1 MPSLKTLRNRIA
13 SVRATQK
20 ITRAM
25 QMVAASKLRR
35 AQDAAEQARPYAE
48 HMDAVLQR
56 MAAQAPQSDALPP
69 LLRGRGQAQSHLF
82 LVATAARGLCGGFNA
97 AIVRQARRHLQR
109 LQTEGKAVKLL
120 CIGRKGHES
129 LRRQYAS
136 HMLEPIALSLAPP
149 DFALAEQIAER
160 VLDLYEEEAF
170 EVCTIF
176 YARFHSVMTQIP
188 QAQQVIPL
196 PLTPAGETPAAGGR
210 EEEASRSD
218 KSPPPAGAPAA
229 GALYEY
235 EPDAETVLNALL
247 PHNLAVQIL
256 RALLENAASE
266 QGARMTAMDSA
277 TRNAGEMIDGL
288 TIVYNRSRQ
297 AMITK
302 ELIEIISG
310 AEAL

>member
-1 MPSLKTLRNRIA
+1 MASLKELRNRIA

-25 QMVAASKLRR
+25 QMVAASKLKR
-35 AQDAAEQARPYAE
+35 AQMAAEEARPYAE
-48 HMDAVLQR
+48 HMDATLQR
-56 MAAQAPQSDALPP
+56 MAAQAPQGADLPP
-69 LLRGRGQAQSHLF
+69 LLGGRGQAQTHLL

-97 AIVRQARRHLQR
+97 AIVREARRALRRLLQ
-109 LQTEGKAVKLL
+109 EGKAVKLL

-129 LRRQYAS
+129 LRRQYAA

-149 DFALAEQIAER
+149 DFALAERIAER

-170 EVCTIF
+170 DVCTIF
-176 YARFHSVMTQIP
+176 YARFQSVMVQVP
-188 QAQQVIPL
+188 QARQVIPL
-196 PLTPAGETPAAGGR
+196 EETPPAEDAA
-210 EEEASRSD
+210 
-218 KSPPPAGAPAA
+218 P
-229 GALYEY
+229 ALYEY
-235 EPDAETVLNALL
+235 EPDAASVLEALL

-277 TRNAGEMIDGL
+277 TRNAGDMIDKL
-288 TIVYNRSRQ
+288 TISYNRSRQ

>member
-1 MPSLKTLRNRIA
+1 MASLKELRNRIA

-25 QMVAASKLRR
+25 QMVAASKLKR
-35 AQDAAEQARPYAE
+35 AQMAAEEARPYAE
-48 HMDAVLQR
+48 HMDATLQR
-56 MAAQAPQSDALPP
+56 MAAQAPQSADLPP
-69 LLRGRGQAQSHLF
+69 LLGGRGQAQTHLL

-97 AIVRQARRHLQR
+97 AIVREARRVLRRLLQ
-109 LQTEGKAVKLL
+109 EGKAVKLL

-129 LRRQYAS
+129 LRRQYAA

-149 DFALAEQIAER
+149 DFALAERIAER

-170 EVCTIF
+170 DVCTIF
-176 YARFHSVMTQIP
+176 YARFQSVMVQEP
-188 QAQQVIPL
+188 KARQVIPL
-196 PLTPAGETPAAGGR
+196 EETPQT
-210 EEEASRSD
+210 EEQADSAS
-218 KSPPPAGAPAA
+218 AP
-229 GALYEY
+229 ALYEY
-235 EPDAETVLNALL
+235 EPDAASVLEALL

-277 TRNAGEMIDGL
+277 TRNAGDMIDKL
-288 TIVYNRSRQ
+288 TISYNRSRQ

>member
-1 MPSLKTLRNRIA
+1 MPSLKEFRNRIT
-13 SVRATQK
+13 SVQATQK

-48 HMDAVLQR
+48 HMDAMLSR
-56 MAAQAPQSDALPP
+56 MAAEAPQAEALPS
-69 LLRGRGQAQSHLF
+69 LLSGRAQAQTHLL
-82 LVATAARGLCGGFNA
+82 LVASAARGLCGGFNA
-97 AIVRQARRHLQR
+97 SIVREARRTMRRLLQ
-109 LQTEGKAVKLL
+109 EGKAVKLL

-129 LRRQYAS
+129 LRRQFAS

-149 DFALAEQIAER
+149 DFAFAERIAAR

-170 EVCTIF
+170 DVCTIF
-176 YARFHSVMTQIP
+176 YAQFRSVMSQVP

-196 PLTPAGETPAAGGR
+196 QWEEADKGGEGSEAAQPAA
-210 EEEASRSD
+210 
-218 KSPPPAGAPAA
+218 APSLAP
-229 GALYEY
+229 YEY
-235 EPDAETVLNALL
+235 EPHETHVLDALL

-277 TRNAGEMIDGL
+277 TRNAGEMIDRL
-288 TIVYNRSRQ
+288 TIAYNRSRQ

>member
-1 MPSLKTLRNRIA
+1 MASLKEFRNRIA

-35 AQDAAEQARPYAE
+35 AQTAAEEARPYAE
-48 HMDAVLQR
+48 HMDAMLSR
-56 MAAQAPQSDALPP
+56 MAADAPEAELLPS
-69 LLRGRGQAQSHLF
+69 LLRGRKQAQTHLL
-82 LVATAARGLCGGFNA
+82 LVASAARGLCGGFNA
-97 AIVRQARRHLQR
+97 SIVREARAEMRRLLQ
-109 LQTEGKAVKLL
+109 EGKAVKLL

-129 LRRQYAS
+129 LRRQFAS
-136 HMLEPIALSLAPP
+136 HMLEPIVLTLAPP
-149 DFALAEQIAER
+149 DFAFAERIATR

-170 EVCTIF
+170 DVCTIF
-176 YARFHSVMTQIP
+176 YARFQSVMSQVP

-196 PLTPAGETPAAGGR
+196 DLEESDASEGKEPALASAA
-210 EEEASRSD
+210 
-218 KSPPPAGAPAA
+218 P
-229 GALYEY
+229 YEY
-235 EPDAETVLNALL
+235 EPNEADVLNALL

-277 TRNAGEMIDGL
+277 TRNAGEMIDRL
-288 TIVYNRSRQ
+288 TIAYNRSRQ